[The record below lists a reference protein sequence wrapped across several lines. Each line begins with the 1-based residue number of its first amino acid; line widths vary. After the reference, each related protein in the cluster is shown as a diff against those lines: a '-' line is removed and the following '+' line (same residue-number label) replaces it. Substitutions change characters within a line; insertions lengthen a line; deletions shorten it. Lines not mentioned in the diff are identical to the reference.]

1 MAYSAM
7 KRLLLM
13 IPLLIVIS
21 FLTFALTHLSSE
33 DPAVVILHAQEVPD
47 ITQSLIEQT
56 RAKYYLDAPF
66 LVQYWEWLQSAVQLQ
81 FGHSFVTGEDVGLRL
96 WPAFFNTL
104 KLTLIS
110 SVAIIV
116 LSLLFGILTALLRG
130 TWFDR
135 MTRTTAFVLTAI
147 PSYWLAAI
155 LIIFLSVKLNALPTS
170 GLTGPESYILPVA
183 VITLGYTG
191 IYFRNVRSAVIQQL
205 DQDYV
210 LYMRAMGVPMS
221 QLLVYVARN
230 AMQVVVSIF
239 CMSIPIILGGSVVIE
254 NVFAWPGMGQ
264 LSVKVVLEQDFPMIQ
279 AYVLIVSVLFILF
292 NTLADVINMWLNP
305 KLREEH

>member
-230 AMQVVVSIF
+230 AMQVIVSIF

-264 LSVKVVLEQDFPMIQ
+264 LSVKAVLEQDFPMIQ

>member
-1 MAYSAM
+1 MVYSVI
-7 KRLLLM
+7 KRLLLTV
-13 IPLLIVIS
+13 PLLIVIS
-21 FLTFALTHLSSE
+21 FLTFALTHLSNE
-33 DPAVVILHAQEVPD
+33 DPAVVILHAQEVPN
-47 ITQSLIEQT
+47 ISQSLIEQT
-56 RAKYYLDAPF
+56 REKYGLNDPF
-66 LVQYWEWLQSAVQLQ
+66 IVQYWEWFKSAVQLK
-81 FGHSFVTGEDVGLRL
+81 FGHSFVTGEDVSLRL

-104 KLTLIS
+104 KLTLVS
-110 SVAIIV
+110 SVVIIL
-116 LSLLFGILTALLRG
+116 LSMLLGILTALFRG

-135 MTRTTAFVLTAI
+135 VTRSTAFVLTAI

-155 LIIFLSVKLNALPTS
+155 LIIFVSVKLNILPTS
-170 GLTGPESYILPVA
+170 GLTGPESYILPVL

-210 LYMRAMGVPMS
+210 LYMRAMGVPTS
-221 QLLVYVARN
+221 KLLLYVARN

-239 CMSIPIILGGSVVIE
+239 CMSIPLILGGSVVIE

-264 LSVKVVLEQDFPMIQ
+264 LSVKAVLEQDFPIIQ
-279 AYVLIVSVLFILF
+279 AYVLVVSVLFILF

-305 KLREEH
+305 RLREEG

>member
-47 ITQSLIEQT
+47 LTQSLIEQT

-264 LSVKVVLEQDFPMIQ
+264 LSVKAVLEQDFPMIQ

>member
-239 CMSIPIILGGSVVIE
+239 CMSIPIILGSSVVIE

-264 LSVKVVLEQDFPMIQ
+264 LSVKAVLEQDFPMIQ

-292 NTLADVINMWLNP
+292 NTLSDVINMWLNP

>member
-1 MAYSAM
+1 MVYSVI
-7 KRLLLM
+7 KRLLLTV
-13 IPLLIVIS
+13 PLLIVIS
-21 FLTFALTHLSSE
+21 FLTFALTHLSNE
-33 DPAVVILHAQEVPD
+33 DPAVVILHAQEVPN
-47 ITQSLIEQT
+47 ISQSLVDQT
-56 RAKYYLDAPF
+56 REKYGLNDPF
-66 LVQYWEWLQSAVQLQ
+66 IVQYWEWFKSAVQLK
-81 FGHSFVTGEDVGLRL
+81 FGHSFVTGEDVSLRL

-104 KLTLIS
+104 KLTLVS
-110 SVAIIV
+110 SVVIIL
-116 LSLLFGILTALLRG
+116 LSMLLGIVTALFRG

-135 MTRTTAFVLTAI
+135 VTRSTAFVLTAI

-155 LIIFLSVKLNALPTS
+155 LIIFVSVKLNLLPTS
-170 GLTGPESYILPVA
+170 GLTGPESYILPVL

-210 LYMRAMGVPMS
+210 LYMRAMGVPTS
-221 QLLVYVARN
+221 KLLLYVARN

-239 CMSIPIILGGSVVIE
+239 CMSIPLILGGSVVIE

-264 LSVKVVLEQDFPMIQ
+264 LSVKAVLEQDFPIIQ
-279 AYVLIVSVLFILF
+279 AYVLVVSVLFILF

-305 KLREEH
+305 RLREEG

>member
-66 LVQYWEWLQSAVQLQ
+66 LVQYWEWLQSVVQLQ

-264 LSVKVVLEQDFPMIQ
+264 LSVKAVLEQDFPMIQ

>member
-1 MAYSAM
+1 MAYSVM

-56 RAKYYLDAPF
+56 RAKYHLDVPF

-110 SVAIIV
+110 SLAIIV

-221 QLLVYVARN
+221 QLLIYVARN

-264 LSVKVVLEQDFPMIQ
+264 LSVKAVLEQDFPMIQ

>member
-33 DPAVVILHAQEVPD
+33 DPAVVILHAQEAPD

-264 LSVKVVLEQDFPMIQ
+264 LSVKAVLEQDFPMIQ

>member
-155 LIIFLSVKLNALPTS
+155 LIIFLSVKLNTLPTS

-264 LSVKVVLEQDFPMIQ
+264 LSVKAVLEQDFPMIQ

>member
-1 MAYSAM
+1 MVYSVI
-7 KRLLLM
+7 KRLLLTV
-13 IPLLIVIS
+13 PLLIVIS
-21 FLTFALTHLSSE
+21 FLTFALTHLSNE
-33 DPAVVILHAQEVPD
+33 DPAVVILHAQEVPN
-47 ITQSLIEQT
+47 ISQSLIEQT
-56 RAKYYLDAPF
+56 REKYGLNDPF
-66 LVQYWEWLQSAVQLQ
+66 IVQYWEWFKSAVQLK
-81 FGHSFVTGEDVGLRL
+81 FGHSFVTCEDVSLRL

-104 KLTLIS
+104 KLTLVS
-110 SVAIIV
+110 SVVIIL
-116 LSLLFGILTALLRG
+116 LSMLLGIVTALFRG

-135 MTRTTAFVLTAI
+135 VTRSTAFVLTAI

-155 LIIFLSVKLNALPTS
+155 LIIFVSVKLNLLPTS
-170 GLTGPESYILPVA
+170 GLTGPESYILPVL

-210 LYMRAMGVPMS
+210 LYMRAMGVPTS
-221 QLLVYVARN
+221 KLLLYVARN

-239 CMSIPIILGGSVVIE
+239 CMSIPLILGGSVVIE

-264 LSVKVVLEQDFPMIQ
+264 LSVKAVLEQDFPIIQ
-279 AYVLIVSVLFILF
+279 AYVLVVSVLFILF

-305 KLREEH
+305 RLREEG

>member
-254 NVFAWPGMGQ
+254 SVFAWPGMGQ
-264 LSVKVVLEQDFPMIQ
+264 LSVKAVLEQDFPMIQ

>member
-191 IYFRNVRSAVIQQL
+191 IYFRNVRSTVIQQL

-264 LSVKVVLEQDFPMIQ
+264 LSVKAVLEQDFPMIQ

>member
-1 MAYSAM
+1 MVYSVI
-7 KRLLLM
+7 KRLLLTV
-13 IPLLIVIS
+13 PLLIVIS
-21 FLTFALTHLSSE
+21 FLTFALTHLSNE
-33 DPAVVILHAQEVPD
+33 DPAVVILHAQEVPN
-47 ITQSLIEQT
+47 ISQSLIEQT
-56 RAKYYLDAPF
+56 REKYGLNDPF
-66 LVQYWEWLQSAVQLQ
+66 IVQYWEWFKSAVQLK
-81 FGHSFVTGEDVGLRL
+81 FGHSFVTGEDVSLRL

-104 KLTLIS
+104 KLTLVS
-110 SVAIIV
+110 SVVIIL
-116 LSLLFGILTALLRG
+116 LSMLLGIVTALFRG

-135 MTRTTAFVLTAI
+135 VTRSTAFVLTAI

-155 LIIFLSVKLNALPTS
+155 LIIFVSVKLNILPTS
-170 GLTGPESYILPVA
+170 GLTGPESYILPVL

-210 LYMRAMGVPMS
+210 LYMRAMGVPTS
-221 QLLVYVARN
+221 KLLLYVARN

-239 CMSIPIILGGSVVIE
+239 CMSIPLILGGSVVIE

-264 LSVKVVLEQDFPMIQ
+264 LSVKAVLEQDFPIIQ
-279 AYVLIVSVLFILF
+279 AYVLVVSVLFILF

-305 KLREEH
+305 RLREEG

>member
-1 MAYSAM
+1 MVYSVI
-7 KRLLLM
+7 KRLLLTV
-13 IPLLIVIS
+13 PLLIVIS
-21 FLTFALTHLSSE
+21 FLTFALTHLSNE
-33 DPAVVILHAQEVPD
+33 DPAVVILHAQEVPN
-47 ITQSLIEQT
+47 ISQSLIEQT
-56 RAKYYLDAPF
+56 REKYGLNDSF
-66 LVQYWEWLQSAVQLQ
+66 IVQYWEWFKSAVQLK
-81 FGHSFVTGEDVGLRL
+81 FGHSFVTGEDVSLRL

-104 KLTLIS
+104 KLTLVS
-110 SVAIIV
+110 SVVIIL
-116 LSLLFGILTALLRG
+116 LSMLLGIVTALFRG

-135 MTRTTAFVLTAI
+135 VTRSTAFVLTAI

-155 LIIFLSVKLNALPTS
+155 LIIFVSVKLNILPTS
-170 GLTGPESYILPVA
+170 GLTGPESYILPVL

-210 LYMRAMGVPMS
+210 LYMRAMGVPTS
-221 QLLVYVARN
+221 KLLLYVARN

-239 CMSIPIILGGSVVIE
+239 CMSIPLILGGSVVIE

-264 LSVKVVLEQDFPMIQ
+264 LSVKAVLEQDFPIIQ
-279 AYVLIVSVLFILF
+279 AYVLVVSVLFILF

-305 KLREEH
+305 RLREEG

>member
-264 LSVKVVLEQDFPMIQ
+264 LSVKAVLEQDFPMIQ
-279 AYVLIVSVLFILF
+279 VYVLIVSVLFILF

>member
-183 VITLGYTG
+183 VITLVYTG

-264 LSVKVVLEQDFPMIQ
+264 LSVKAVLEQDFPMIQ

>member
-1 MAYSAM
+1 MVYSVI
-7 KRLLLM
+7 KRLLLTV
-13 IPLLIVIS
+13 PLLIVIS
-21 FLTFALTHLSSE
+21 FLTFALTHLSNE
-33 DPAVVILHAQEVPD
+33 DPAVVILHAQEVPN
-47 ITQSLIEQT
+47 ISQSLIEQT
-56 RAKYYLDAPF
+56 REKYGLNDPF
-66 LVQYWEWLQSAVQLQ
+66 IVQYWEWFKSVVQLK
-81 FGHSFVTGEDVGLRL
+81 FGHSFVTGEDVSLRL

-104 KLTLIS
+104 KLTLVS
-110 SVAIIV
+110 SVVIIL
-116 LSLLFGILTALLRG
+116 LSMLLGIVTALFRG

-135 MTRTTAFVLTAI
+135 VTRSTAFVLTAI

-155 LIIFLSVKLNALPTS
+155 LIIFVSVKLNLLPTS
-170 GLTGPESYILPVA
+170 GLTGPESYILPVL

-210 LYMRAMGVPMS
+210 LYMRAMGVPTS
-221 QLLVYVARN
+221 KLLLYVARN

-239 CMSIPIILGGSVVIE
+239 CMSIPLILGGSVVIE

-264 LSVKVVLEQDFPMIQ
+264 LSVKAVLEQDFPIIQ
-279 AYVLIVSVLFILF
+279 AYVLVVSVLFILF

-305 KLREEH
+305 RLREEG

>member
-56 RAKYYLDAPF
+56 RTKYHLDAPF

-264 LSVKVVLEQDFPMIQ
+264 LSVKAVLEQDFPMIQ

>member
-1 MAYSAM
+1 
-7 KRLLLM
+7 
-13 IPLLIVIS
+13 
-21 FLTFALTHLSSE
+21 FALTHLSSE

-264 LSVKVVLEQDFPMIQ
+264 LSVKAVLEQDFPMIQ

>member
-183 VITLGYTG
+183 VITLGYIG

-264 LSVKVVLEQDFPMIQ
+264 LSVKAVLEQDFPMIQ

>member
-1 MAYSAM
+1 
-7 KRLLLM
+7 
-13 IPLLIVIS
+13 
-21 FLTFALTHLSSE
+21 
-33 DPAVVILHAQEVPD
+33 
-47 ITQSLIEQT
+47 
-56 RAKYYLDAPF
+56 
-66 LVQYWEWLQSAVQLQ
+66 
-81 FGHSFVTGEDVGLRL
+81 
-96 WPAFFNTL
+96 
-104 KLTLIS
+104 
-110 SVAIIV
+110 
-116 LSLLFGILTALLRG
+116 
-130 TWFDR
+130 
-135 MTRTTAFVLTAI
+135 
-147 PSYWLAAI
+147 AI

-264 LSVKVVLEQDFPMIQ
+264 LSVKAVLEQDFPMIQ